1 MRDPGTGSCG
11 SSDKSYLT
19 HAKRPGKASQGGDYF
34 FFFFWPDRVLKTAR
48 KSILGGGNSRYE
60 GLEVTA
66 NRGV

>member
-1 MRDPGTGSCG
+1 MPEGQEKPPKDGTIF
-11 SSDKSYLT
+11 
-19 HAKRPGKASQGGDYF
+19 F

-48 KSILGGGNSRYE
+48 KSIPGGGNSRYE